1 MQEVVEAYYKKQ
13 KVGKMESW
21 KDGQLKVGKLG
32 KSQKDGKLKV
42 GKWKAENGKLEGGE
56 EKLMYQDTSKLIVWQ
71 KSHELVLKLYEV
83 TKDFPKDEQFGLTS
97 QIRRAAVSI
106 PSNIVE
112 GKARGSNKDFKRF
125 LLIARGSLEEL
136 KYQILL
142 SNDLNYINED
152 TYKDLLNTTKE
163 VGRLLNGLMVSLDE

>member
-1 MQEVVEAYYKKQ
+1 
-13 KVGKMESW
+13 
-21 KDGQLKVGKLG
+21 
-32 KSQKDGKLKV
+32 
-42 GKWKAENGKLEGGE
+42 
-56 EKLMYQDTSKLIVWQ
+56 MYQDTSKLIVWQ
-71 KSHELVLKLYEV
+71 KSHELVLKIYEA
-83 TKDFPKDEQFGLTS
+83 TKDFPKEEQFGLTS

-152 TYKDLLNTTKE
+152 TYKDLLNITKE